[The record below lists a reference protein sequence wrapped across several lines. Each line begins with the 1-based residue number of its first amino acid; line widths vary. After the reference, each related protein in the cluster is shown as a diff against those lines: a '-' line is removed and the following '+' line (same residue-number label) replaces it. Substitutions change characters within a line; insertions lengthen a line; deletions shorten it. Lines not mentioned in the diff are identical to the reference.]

1 MTHKA
6 TVLLAALLATFALRA
21 HAEAD
26 LFSGVYRPS
35 MQNQSGSFAVQPV
48 GKDKWSISS
57 NEVEGQPFK
66 PFPVPGMPPWTL
78 AAPEFLDT
86 WFDEASPRDN
96 IACLAP
102 AGSDRASFSICR
114 VPIGTSYQVRE
125 AMSHERASSATGYIY
140 IAGTFAGGMTGDLVR
155 SPQ

>member
-6 TVLLAALLATFALRA
+6 TALLAALLATFALQAR
-21 HAEAD
+21 AEAD

-35 MQNQSGSFAVQPV
+35 MQNQSGSFAVQLV

-57 NEVEGQPFK
+57 NEVEGEPYK

-78 AAPEFLDT
+78 AANEFINT
-86 WFDEASPRDN
+86 WFDEASPRDK
-96 IACLAP
+96 ITCLAP
-102 AGSDRASFSICR
+102 AGSERTSISICR
-114 VPIGTSYQVRE
+114 VPIGTSYQVQE
-125 AMSHERASSATGYIY
+125 AMSNERASSATGYIY
-140 IAGTFAGGMTGDLVR
+140 VSGTFAGAMTGDLVR